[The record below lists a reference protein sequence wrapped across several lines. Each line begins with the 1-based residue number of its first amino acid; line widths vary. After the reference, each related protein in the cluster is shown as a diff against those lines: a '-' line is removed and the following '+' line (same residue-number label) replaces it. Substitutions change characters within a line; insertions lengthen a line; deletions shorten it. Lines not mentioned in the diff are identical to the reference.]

1 MTGAEIEPAA
11 QAKPEK
17 KAGEEVGGGAEREN
31 EILLV
36 VRPKVRTQAQVMPG
50 ARPKSDAMVVGGT
63 RPKAEP
69 MAVGVVH
76 PKNEAKAIPGSRPT
90 DKAHSWAQTEF
101 DDKTMLKT
109 EGVSQTNTIA
119 WPLVSTESGSAAK
132 SKILSMDRELISQDT
147 EAFSGTRVKFQSG
160 KQPLFGSEEKTNV
173 GSWWCPRPTSKQ
185 EIPQKCDFR
194 WVDRS
199 SLSSWF
205 WSGEEVSTKFHP
217 RGRVKASA
225 RSRHIAREEAM
236 SRPNINRE
244 FYILSSSGSEDESI
258 KTSWLWAREK
268 TNIWSRPK
276 EETNNRSRFRSKKE
290 VSESSS
296 GSECEGNVKSWFWA
310 REEAKSRSKPRARKG
325 ANVSARH
332 RAKQEASI
340 DFVSASIDVVK
351 KESWFWPG
359 EKANH
364 LPRPKS
370 KKEARTRIM
379 AKEKVKT
386 KTRVRA
392 KQGAKSEE
400 EFLIGNWF
408 WATEESSVVGGASVK
423 YSSQVEDESI
433 VGSWFWTEEEASMR
447 TDASSKSRPRTE
459 EESIGNSVLG
469 SGEKTSMETGAE
481 ATSKSMVAYDKEKVI
496 AGSCFW
502 ASEETSLE
510 AEEETIFGPWFW
522 VSDEASAEADVRASC
537 ASRPRSEEEEVIGP
551 WFWDRKEVNTEDEF
565 GEDTSPEDEEETI
578 FGSWFWAGNQAQ
590 NDSGVKVSCDT
601 MPGAEEE
608 PIFGSW
614 FWDGVEA
621 CVGTEVSNKS
631 SLKDKEEVILSSWF
645 GTAEEIS
652 MKYGAGAR
660 CKFMTGDDEINN
672 DSCFWDEDNP
682 CMYTANGGSWKSRPE
697 EEQDTVESSFWSRKY
712 ASPETIIGP
721 WLWATEEVSIDDGTG
736 EEAKPLVEEETMIT
750 SWFWKDETI
759 KEATDR
765 EESRPDTEE
774 EDILGSWF
782 WTGEEDRLKTAAE
795 AREEDRL
802 AAEEEAIVG
811 AWFWAREEIIRKE
824 AGFYNKSSPEAE
836 EEEATVGSW
845 FWAEEEA
852 SLEAAASFESMPV
865 TEEEEI
871 IVGSWFWAEE
881 EYSIETGPQAVEE
894 SRSSTEEEVI
904 FGSWFCAAKE
914 VSVEAEKSC
923 ASKPEDDE
931 EIIVEPWFWSGEK
944 EMNETGTVV
953 TCESR
958 PESEEGTVVGPWF
971 GAKDEANNRTGYG
984 TNCETR
990 TVAEEDEAIV
1000 GSWFWAG
1007 DEAHFES
1014 SPRPVFRAIRGSE
1027 CSFEQEPDASRRP
1040 QSWEEVT
1047 IQFKPGPWGRV
1058 GFPSPIPFRFPKEA
1072 ASLFSEMFG
1081 GKPKHMDL
1089 NSEGEEQESL
1099 FQPDQPEPEFPFQYD
1114 PSYRSVREIRE
1125 HLRTRE
1131 SAEPESWSCSCIQC
1145 ELKIGSEEFEE
1156 LLLLMDKIRDPFIHE
1171 ISKIAMGMR
1180 SASQFTRD
1188 FIRDSG
1194 VVSLIET
1201 LLNYPSSRVRTSFL
1215 ENMILL
1221 APPYPNLNMIQTY
1234 VCQVCEET
1242 LAYSLDSPEQLSG
1255 IRMVRHLTT
1264 TTDYHTLVAKYMSG
1278 FLSLL
1283 AMGNTKTRF
1292 HVLKMLMNLSEN
1304 PVMTKELLSAE
1315 AVSEFMSLFSR
1326 KETNDNIQVVLAI
1339 FENIGNNI
1347 KKESVLFTDDDFS
1360 LESLISAFHEVEEF
1374 AKELQGKTDGQKD
1387 PEADREN

>member
-31 EILLV
+31 EVLLV

-50 ARPKSDAMVVGGT
+50 ARPKSDAMAVGGA

-76 PKNEAKAIPGSRPT
+76 PKNEAKAIPGSGPT

-101 DDKTMLKT
+101 DGKAMLKT

-147 EAFSGTRVKFQSG
+147 ESFSGTRVKFQSG
-160 KQPLFGSEEKTNV
+160 KRPLFGSEEKINV
-173 GSWWCPRPTSKQ
+173 GSLWCPRPTSKQ

-258 KTSWLWAREK
+258 NTSWLWAGEK

-296 GSECEGNVKSWFWA
+296 GSEF
-310 REEAKSRSKPRARKG
+310 
-325 ANVSARH
+325 
-332 RAKQEASI
+332 
-340 DFVSASIDVVK
+340 K

-359 EKANH
+359 EKGNN
-364 LPRPKS
+364 LSRPKS
-370 KKEARTRIM
+370 KKEARARIT
-379 AKEKVKT
+379 AKEKVTT
-386 KTRVRA
+386 KARVRA
-392 KQGAKSEE
+392 KQEAKSEE

-459 EESIGNSVLG
+459 EESI
-469 SGEKTSMETGAE
+469 
-481 ATSKSMVAYDKEKVI
+481 
-496 AGSCFW
+496 
-502 ASEETSLE
+502 
-510 AEEETIFGPWFW
+510 
-522 VSDEASAEADVRASC
+522 
-537 ASRPRSEEEEVIGP
+537 
-551 WFWDRKEVNTEDEF
+551 
-565 GEDTSPEDEEETI
+565 
-578 FGSWFWAGNQAQ
+578 
-590 NDSGVKVSCDT
+590 
-601 MPGAEEE
+601 
-608 PIFGSW
+608 
-614 FWDGVEA
+614 
-621 CVGTEVSNKS
+621 
-631 SLKDKEEVILSSWF
+631 
-645 GTAEEIS
+645 
-652 MKYGAGAR
+652 
-660 CKFMTGDDEINN
+660 
-672 DSCFWDEDNP
+672 
-682 CMYTANGGSWKSRPE
+682 
-697 EEQDTVESSFWSRKY
+697 
-712 ASPETIIGP
+712 
-721 WLWATEEVSIDDGTG
+721 
-736 EEAKPLVEEETMIT
+736 
-750 SWFWKDETI
+750 
-759 KEATDR
+759 
-765 EESRPDTEE
+765 
-774 EDILGSWF
+774 
-782 WTGEEDRLKTAAE
+782 
-795 AREEDRL
+795 
-802 AAEEEAIVG
+802 
-811 AWFWAREEIIRKE
+811 
-824 AGFYNKSSPEAE
+824 
-836 EEEATVGSW
+836 
-845 FWAEEEA
+845 
-852 SLEAAASFESMPV
+852 
-865 TEEEEI
+865 
-871 IVGSWFWAEE
+871 
-881 EYSIETGPQAVEE
+881 
-894 SRSSTEEEVI
+894 
-904 FGSWFCAAKE
+904 
-914 VSVEAEKSC
+914 
-923 ASKPEDDE
+923 
-931 EIIVEPWFWSGEK
+931 
-944 EMNETGTVV
+944 
-953 TCESR
+953 
-958 PESEEGTVVGPWF
+958 
-971 GAKDEANNRTGYG
+971 
-984 TNCETR
+984 
-990 TVAEEDEAIV
+990 V

-1014 SPRPVFRAIRGSE
+1014 NPRPVFRAICRSE
-1027 CSFEQEPDASRRP
+1027 CSFEQEPDASHRP

-1058 GFPSPIPFRFPKEA
+1058 GFPSPFPFRFPKEA

-1081 GKPKHMDL
+1081 GKPKHMEL

-1099 FQPDQPEPEFPFQYD
+1099 LQPDQPEPEFPFQYD

-1215 ENMILL
+1215 ENMIRL

-1315 AVSEFMSLFSR
+1315 AVSEFMSLFNR
-1326 KETNDNIQVVLAI
+1326 KETNDNIQVVLAM

-1347 KKESVLFTDDDFS
+1347 KRESVLFTDDDFS